1 MNANHS
7 GSGIELPRAKSL
19 RTELDEALFEQLQ
32 ARMEVSV
39 TGEGEHRLQ
48 LANARVADVA
58 RRCYD
63 AGQYLDSSAVQAAGA
78 RARAEH
84 VKRGR

>member
-1 MNANHS
+1 MMNANQS
-7 GSGIELPRAKSL
+7 RSDIEPRVKSL
-19 RTELDEALFEQLQ
+19 RNELDEALFEQLQ
-32 ARMEVSV
+32 ARMHANV

-63 AGQYLDSSAVQAAGA
+63 AGQCLNSNAVQAAGA

-84 VKRGR
+84 LRRGR